1 MKTFQDLSFTDYF
14 KIIRRRIWW
23 VIVPAF
29 LISASSAVY
38 LRRLPS
44 MYKSETTIMGTSRLL
59 PEDYIASLVRES
71 VTDRIDFVRQQL
83 RSRTFVEG
91 IIQEFQLAK
100 TWTGTMEDL
109 INNFQVNLEIATVSP
124 GTFRVAYTATS
135 PARAQAITRRLAER
149 VLTLNDT
156 VRKDKVYAADHFL
169 DEEVRRAAGE
179 LSVAENKVRQF
190 NRLHFPGIPDDQIVS
205 LGTVDGFERQLV
217 AMTSDLENKVSQRR
231 FLARRL
237 DEQRQLTALL
247 QNPSGPSRSPQQ
259 GPQPQTDNQ
268 YAQTDLE
275 KALAAKQS
283 ELSAAVS
290 RYTPLHPDVVRLSRQ
305 VRELQEQVAA
315 QARPAKP
322 PTSSRAA
329 EASGPVVPAAGD
341 RSDDL
346 MQAEIQL
353 ELEQM
358 DRQIAKQEQAKN
370 DLAAKISLYRGRLNL
385 PAALD
390 QQLSALTR
398 EVDSAKQRLNLL
410 TSKKLSSDMAGSV
423 DTSANNALFRILD
436 PANLPNYPISPDR
449 PKLLAVGCLLGLGIG
464 LGIAFLREFA
474 DSTLADED
482 EVSSRLK
489 LPVLAS
495 IPIVPS
501 SQPKKRS
508 TSSKRML
515 SLIPSPIETCEPAS
529 FSLHAADSKVKQV
542 IFGPVSIAGEQY
554 RVVHASLALKR
565 KQHGLKSILIASTI
579 PNEGKSFVAACLA
592 GVLAREAGNS
602 VLLIHADMRTSK
614 GLQMLGLNHRDS
626 SPIGLSE
633 VLQGS
638 ANVNEAIL
646 KSTELNLYL
655 LPSGKIVSNPIELL
669 CTPQFENLLR
679 DIGPSFHWIIIDSP
693 PILALADARL
703 LVPLCDAAL
712 LVVRADKTPANLVK
726 DCIDRVGKDHICGVL
741 LNGARNIKSSH
752 YYEPY
757 YHRSS
762 Q

>member
-1 MKTFQDLSFTDYF
+1 MKNFQDLSFTDYF

-23 VIVPAF
+23 VIVTAF
-29 LISASSAVY
+29 LISAASAVY

-44 MYKSETTIMGTSRLL
+44 MYKSETTIMGSSRLL
-59 PEDYIASLVRES
+59 PEDYIGSLVRES

-91 IIQEFQLAK
+91 VIQEFELAK
-100 TWTGTMEDL
+100 TWTGNMEDL
-109 INNFQVNLEIATVSP
+109 INYFQMNLEIATVSP
-124 GTFRVAYTATS
+124 GTFKVAYTATS

-156 VRKDKVYAADHFL
+156 VRKDKVYAADQFL

-205 LGTVDGFERQLV
+205 LGTLDGLERQLV
-217 AMTSDLENKVSQRR
+217 AMTSDLENRVSQRR

-247 QNPSGPSRSPQQ
+247 QNSSGPSRSSQQ

-268 YAQTDLE
+268 YTQSDLE
-275 KALAAKQS
+275 KALAAKQA
-283 ELSAAVS
+283 ELSSAVS

-305 VRELQEQVAA
+305 VKELQDQVAA
-315 QARPAKP
+315 QARPSKP
-322 PTSSRAA
+322 QTSSRAD
-329 EASGPVVPAAGD
+329 ASGPVVPATGD
-341 RSDDL
+341 RSDEL

-358 DRQIAKQEQAKN
+358 DRQIAKQEQAKS
-370 DLAAKISLYRGRLNL
+370 DLTARISLYRGRLNL
-385 PAALD
+385 PPALD
-390 QQLSALTR
+390 QQLSGLTR

-423 DTSANNALFRILD
+423 DTSANNALFRIVD

-449 PKLLAVGCLLGLGIG
+449 PKLFAVACLLGLGIG

-495 IPIVPS
+495 IPIVAS
-501 SQPKKRS
+501 TQPEKKRS
-508 TSSKRML
+508 TSSKPML
-515 SLIPSPIETCEPAS
+515 SLIPSPIETYERAS

-592 GVLAREAGNS
+592 GILAREAGNS

-614 GLQMLGLNHRDS
+614 GWQMLGIHHGDS

-638 ANVNEAIL
+638 ANVKDAIL
-646 KSTELNLYL
+646 KSTEFNLYV
-655 LPSGKIVSNPIELL
+655 LPAGKIVSNPTELL
-669 CTPQFENLLR
+669 CTPQFENLLH
-679 DIGPSFHWIIIDSP
+679 DVGPSFHWIIIDSP

>member
-29 LISASSAVY
+29 LISVSSAIY

-44 MYKSETTIMGTSRLL
+44 MYKSETTIMGSSRLV
-59 PEDYIASLVRES
+59 PEDYIAPLVRES

-91 IIQEFQLAK
+91 MIQEFQLAK
-100 TWTGTMEDL
+100 TWTGNMEDL
-109 INNFQVNLEIATVSP
+109 INNFQMNLEIGTVSP
-124 GTFRVAYTATS
+124 GTFKVAYTATS

-190 NRLHFPGIPDDQIVS
+190 NRLHFPGIPDEQIVS
-205 LGTVDGFERQLV
+205 LGTVDGLERQLV

-247 QNPSGPSRSPQQ
+247 QNPSGPSRSAQQ
-259 GPQPQTDNQ
+259 SPQPQDNQ

-275 KALAAKQS
+275 KALAAKQA

-290 RYTPLHPDVVRLSRQ
+290 RYTPLHPDVARLSRQ
-305 VRELQEQVAA
+305 VRELQDQVAA
-315 QARPAKP
+315 QARPSKP
-322 PTSSRAA
+322 PNSRAD
-329 EASGPVVPAAGD
+329 ASGPVVPAAAD

-370 DLAAKISLYRGRLNL
+370 DLVAKISLYRGRLNL

-436 PANLPNYPISPDR
+436 PANLPNSPISPDR
-449 PKLLAVGCLLGLGIG
+449 PKLLAVGCLLGLGLG

-501 SQPKKRS
+501 SQPEKRR
-508 TSSKRML
+508 TSSGRKL
-515 SLIPSPIETCEPAS
+515 SLIASPIETYERAS

-614 GLQMLGLNHRDS
+614 GWQMLGIHHGDS
-626 SPIGLSE
+626 FPIGLSE

-638 ANVNEAIL
+638 ANVKDAIL
-646 KSTELNLYL
+646 KSTEFNLYV
-655 LPSGKIVSNPIELL
+655 LPAGKIVSNPTELL
-669 CTPQFENLLR
+669 CTPQFENLLH
-679 DIGPSFHWIIIDSP
+679 DVGPSFHWIIIDSP

-726 DCIDRVGKDHICGVL
+726 DCIERVGKDHICGVL